1 VIRILAVPFAVASA
15 ALAQAGQYDD
25 AAFRALVKALESQRD
40 VRVTMVQSRS
50 AEDLSITVTVQIVPN
65 RGIRSTILQPLLHA
79 GMVSLDNGELWR
91 NYDPQLNE
99 LRIEKSPA
107 LFQLD
112 IEFRKK
118 MIEKNFNVTFD
129 RDANVAGRA
138 VRVVHMKGRH
148 EGMSDRRLFIDSEN
162 SLILRY
168 VVMPPEGGSQTPIDT
183 MSVDLRSPIDMAKFE
198 AIGMKSSKVIKAWGP
213 VEVAQAGDARRYT
226 GFEPVLPTEL
236 PAGLAKQAIHVVGTE
251 ARSFVG
257 VRLTDGM
264 AVVTVYMWGAK
275 DGEGTEDEPFAGKY
289 DQRSAGGVRIKVVG
303 DATASVKAALARAFA
318 RAARD

>member
-1 VIRILAVPFAVASA
+1 MKRILAVPFAVASA
-15 ALAQAGQYDD
+15 AMAQAGQYDD

-40 VRVTMVQSRS
+40 VRATLVQSRS
-50 AEDLSITVTVQIVPN
+50 AEDISITVTVQIVPN
-65 RGIRSTILQPLLHA
+65 RGIRSTIMQPLLHA

-107 LFQLD
+107 RFQLD

-118 MIEKNFNVTFD
+118 LIEKNFNVTFE
-129 RDANVAGRA
+129 RDASVAGRA
-138 VRVVHMKGRH
+138 ARVVHMKGRH

-168 VVMPPEGGSQTPIDT
+168 VVMSPEGGSHTPIDT

-198 AIGMKSSKVIKAWGP
+198 AIGKENSKVIKAWGP
-213 VEVAQAGDARRYT
+213 VEVAWAGDAHRYT

-264 AVVTVYMWGAK
+264 AVVTVYMWGSK
-275 DGEGTEDEPFAGKY
+275 EGEGTEDEPFAGKY
-289 DQRSAGGVRIKVVG
+289 DQKSAGGVRIKVVG